1 MDAGDR
7 RHAFRLIARAS
18 DSSGFD
24 AAVRAG
30 EHLIE
35 QGRALDEASMMMLAR
50 RIKAGEPVDDVK
62 APDLRVYDAF
72 MQRKEV

>member
-1 MDAGDR
+1 MAYIEFDHVVKEYPSG
-7 RHAFRLIARAS
+7 
-18 DSSGFD
+18 SS
-24 AAVRAG
+24 V
-30 EHLIE
+30 I
-35 QGRALDEASMMMLAR
+35 RALDEASMMMLAR